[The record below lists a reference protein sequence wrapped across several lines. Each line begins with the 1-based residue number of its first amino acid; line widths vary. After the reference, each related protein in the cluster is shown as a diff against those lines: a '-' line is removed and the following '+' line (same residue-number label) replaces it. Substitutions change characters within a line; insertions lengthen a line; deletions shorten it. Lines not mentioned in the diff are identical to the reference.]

1 MRSQGP
7 FETRSKHWQ
16 SHMKEV
22 EHQRLAANDAEGDN
36 FDAAMVA
43 RDAALKEAMEL
54 ERKLDTA
61 HQNVALAKLETLLKC
76 IFLTQRRPAEQLLVY
91 AVNDP
96 TGRFTSAVAHLAV
109 HNTLN
114 GRDMNTVS
122 QWVIWKLARE
132 ALALNLAKT
141 IDVVDM
147 ASDGASQMV
156 WSRNHSGRGSGEAHS
171 LVHLPRCQGT
181 GCCRQD

>member
-1 MRSQGP
+1 MWLTMRIA
-7 FETRSKHWQ
+7 
-16 SHMKEV
+16 V
-22 EHQRLAANDAEGDN
+22 AASDAEGDN

-54 ERKLDTA
+54 ERKLDTE

-109 HNTLN
+109 HNTLA

-122 QWVIWKLARE
+122 QWVLARE
-132 ALALNLAKT
+132 ALALNPAKP
-141 IDVVDM
+141 IDVVNM

-181 GCCRQD
+181 GRCRQD